1 MLRSTL
7 IQGLL
12 LSGILLGA
20 GTAIA
25 RTDIGPAPAAYTGTE
40 NPNTEVSTSGTV
52 IDRKIAADGR
62 ALLTLETFKHKQ
74 LMIYVADDAHAPTAV
89 IGTLITVRATVMG
102 PGFLTAVKPKA
113 IALLKNPPRSQD
125 VGRVLVQHHWANVNA
140 VGGNHLVAAPGVPD
154 GMHWGQVTTND
165 DGSTFVADDL
175 TVYEPDQD
183 QSLYETSVTEE

>member
-1 MLRSTL
+1 LRNTV

-20 GTAIA
+20 GTALA
-25 RTDIGPAPAAYTGTE
+25 RTDIGPTPTAYTGTE

-62 ALLTLETFKHKQ
+62 ALLTLETFKHQQ

-89 IGTLITVRATVMG
+89 IGTLISVRATVMG

-113 IALLKNPPRSQD
+113 ITLLKTRPRSQD
-125 VGRVLVQHHWANVNA
+125 VGKVLVQNHWANINTA
-140 VGGNHLVAAPGVPD
+140 NGNQLVPAPGVPD

-165 DGSTFVADDL
+165 DGSTFVSDDL
-175 TVYEPDQD
+175 GVYEP
-183 QSLYETSVTEE
+183 EE